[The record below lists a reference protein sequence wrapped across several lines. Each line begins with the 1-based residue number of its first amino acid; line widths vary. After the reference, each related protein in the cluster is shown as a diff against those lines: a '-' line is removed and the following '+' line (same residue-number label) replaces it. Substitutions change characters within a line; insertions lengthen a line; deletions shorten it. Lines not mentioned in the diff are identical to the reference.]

1 MICFAI
7 GAATSPPVACW
18 RSTTT
23 APADNARVAVA
34 VALENQT
41 GTGGATAAPIAKQ
54 LMEDLLSRKSNS

>member
-23 APADNARVAVA
+23 ATAMRGLSAGAKAMNHVLLRPETPVSAVPVLPAT
-34 VALENQT
+34 EMP
-41 GTGGATAAPIAKQ
+41 GI
-54 LMEDLLSRKSNS
+54 